1 MPGELDRDLDRDLAG
16 PLEDDLNLDL
26 TAVANVVERQ
36 RAEGLH
42 DCAQL
47 YVSLHGRPVLDLAI
61 GESLPGRALR
71 TDDVMLWY
79 SSGKPLTAMAVLQ
92 LWERD
97 LLALDDPV
105 GRFLPGWGNG
115 KERATLRHVL
125 THTGGFPMYGD
136 PGFDRDIPAAEAL
149 ERVVAAPAAW
159 DPGTKAGYHPLSGWK
174 ALGAVV
180 EAVDGRPIA
189 QYLHD
194 EVLTPLGCT
203 ESSLGVAV
211 ERQAELGDR
220 LVPVV
225 WKGHMFPQVD
235 DGGLRMVPYRID
247 EIHNQPWHVAKVE
260 PGASMRGPARELG
273 RFYESLLGHG
283 PTLLEPRTV
292 ELMGAV
298 HRIGL
303 KDALFGYEAPWGLGV
318 AVAMTG
324 GAGRRAFG
332 HGGMASSRGLCDP
345 DLGLVM
351 VLVCNGLPNPL
362 AAEARLAEVTDTLY
376 TALSAES
383 ALGDD
388 AARVRL
394 PYSPGRATLL
404 AT

>member
-1 MPGELDRDLDRDLAG
+1 VRGELDTGGIGRSVEGA
-16 PLEDDLNLDL
+16 L
-26 TAVANVVERQ
+26 TAVLERQ
-36 RAEGLH
+36 RSDGLH
-42 DCAQL
+42 DGAQI
-47 YVSLHGRPVLDLAI
+47 YVSLAGRTLVDTVVGESAPGRP
-61 GESLPGRALR
+61 LR

-79 SSGKPLTAMAVLQ
+79 SSGKPLTAVAVLQ
-92 LWERD
+92 LWERGQ
-97 LLALDDPV
+97 LSLDDRLT
-105 GRFLPGWGNG
+105 RFLPGWGNG
-115 KERATLRHVL
+115 KERATVRHVL

-136 PGFDRDIPAAEAL
+136 AGFDGDIPAEEAL
-149 ERVVAAPAAW
+149 ARVIAAPASW
-159 DPGTKAGYHPLSGWK
+159 DPGTKAGYHPVSGWK

-189 QYLHD
+189 RYLAD
-194 EVLTPLGCT
+194 EVLAPLGCT
-203 ESSLGVAV
+203 ESSLGVTV
-211 ERQAELGDR
+211 VRQRALGDR
-220 LVPVV
+220 LVPVA
-225 WKGHMFPQVD
+225 WKGHMFPHVD
-235 DGGLRMVPYRID
+235 PDGGLRMIPYRVD

-260 PGASMRGPARELG
+260 PGASMRGPAKELG

-283 PTLLEPRTV
+283 PKLLEPRTV
-292 ELMGAV
+292 ELLGAV

-332 HGGMASSRGLCDP
+332 HGGMASSRGMCDP
-345 DLGLVM
+345 DVGLVM

-376 TALSAES
+376 TALSLES
-383 ALGDD
+383 ALGDE

-394 PYSPGRATLL
+394 PFTPGRATLL